1 MWWSLVVVLLSQ
13 SPETPN
19 AEAKRLFLEASQ
31 LFKTKRYDEAAR
43 LFEASFDKRHR
54 PESAFNRARCAESA
68 GDVAA
73 AIGWYRWYLRLAPA
87 APDRPDVE
95 RLLRGLSL
103 KASAGG
109 RQVLTVFATPENA
122 SLRIDDGPVAVG
134 WLSQQLSPG
143 THRVTATA
151 EGYTEVRIPLVLA
164 LDSARELPLA
174 LEPLPPTPDAPT
186 VAPPV
191 AVEVPP
197 LQPAAVEP
205 RPDPPPAAA
214 ALGVQAPAARPL
226 RWTWVGGGLTLA
238 SVATASALGVSAITS
253 ADRLRNAGVQ
263 EPARVNE
270 IAAEARGL
278 ATGADLAWAV
288 AGTALAAT
296 VILFFIER

>member
-1 MWWSLVVVLLSQ
+1 MWWSLVAVLLSQ

-31 LFKTKRYDEAAR
+31 LFETKRYDEAAR
-43 LFEASFDKRHR
+43 LFEASFNKRHR
-54 PESAFNRARCAESA
+54 PESAFNRARCAEFA

-73 AIGWYRWYLRLAPA
+73 AVGWYRWYLRLAPG

-95 RLLRGLSL
+95 RLLRGLSQ
-103 KASAGG
+103 KAAEAGA
-109 RQVLTVFATPENA
+109 QVLTVFATPENA
-122 SLRIDDGPVAVG
+122 SLRIDDGAVAVG

-143 THRVTATA
+143 THRVTASA

-174 LEPLPPTPDAPT
+174 LEPLPPAPDAPT

-197 LQPAAVEP
+197 LQPTVEP
-205 RPDPPPAAA
+205 RREPPPVVA

-238 SVATASALGVSAITS
+238 SAATASALGVSAITS

-270 IAAEARGL
+270 IASEARGL
-278 ATGADLAWAV
+278 ATGADLAWVV
-288 AGTALAAT
+288 AGTSLAAT
-296 VILFFIER
+296 VVIFFIER